1 MYNVEDMVDVD
12 KGPIMENSRE
22 QGIFFVVFILIG
34 SFFLM
39 NFFVGVLFMK
49 YAQGAKNETKGY
61 TEENL
66 VWIDIQKM
74 IVEQTCPFDLMNKPD
89 HIKHPQRYKYWRI
102 VTSTPFDMFITGVI
116 VLNIIQMG
124 INFEDSSELFN

>member
-1 MYNVEDMVDVD
+1 MYNVEDMVDID

-89 HIKHPQRYKYWRI
+89 HIKHP
-102 VTSTPFDMFITGVI
+102 
-116 VLNIIQMG
+116 
-124 INFEDSSELFN
+124 

>member
-1 MYNVEDMVDVD
+1 
-12 KGPIMENSRE
+12 
-22 QGIFFVVFILIG
+22 
-34 SFFLM
+34 M

-89 HIKHPQRYKYWRI
+89 HIKHP
-102 VTSTPFDMFITGVI
+102 
-116 VLNIIQMG
+116 
-124 INFEDSSELFN
+124 